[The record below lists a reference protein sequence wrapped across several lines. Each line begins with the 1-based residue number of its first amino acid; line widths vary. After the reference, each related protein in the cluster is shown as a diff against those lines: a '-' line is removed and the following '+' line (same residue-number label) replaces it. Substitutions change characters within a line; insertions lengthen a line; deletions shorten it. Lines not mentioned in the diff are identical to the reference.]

1 MNVRAMIE
9 EKLDNVSGSSH
20 NAPMK
25 RSAAGTIAEID
36 ERRICF
42 EQFPYTLNVSRGR
55 SPVNLVILARRRLRD
70 PSAAVAGLL
79 EQHRDAFVAALSGHF
94 DQAQAVI
101 CVPFRI
107 STRIEKHLHYFEV
120 PSRTA

>member
-1 MNVRAMIE
+1 MAMRQSGGRGRRPKPPDREINRLSILGTEPSARAKAHTMNRMNVRATIE

-25 RSAAGTIAEID
+25 RSAASTIAEID

-55 SPVNLVILARRRLRD
+55 SPVNLVILARR
-70 PSAAVAGLL
+70 G
-79 EQHRDAFVAALSGHF
+79 
-94 DQAQAVI
+94 
-101 CVPFRI
+101 
-107 STRIEKHLHYFEV
+107 
-120 PSRTA
+120 